1 MHGLEYLS
9 LSSSHYTMKMED
21 RENPVSQFQKR
32 EEIPRDTNKEE
43 FYVIALPAK
52 PRYLFT
58 VVLLL

>member
-9 LSSSHYTMKMED
+9 LSPSHYTMKMED
-21 RENPVSQFQKR
+21 RENPVSQFQKP
-32 EEIPRDTNKEE
+32 EEIPCDTNKEE